1 MKKSRKATSRK
12 AVKRRHAG
20 KPMKPRARGLSGKRW
35 DPSFEE
41 PIRAAWKRKK
51 PFRFNPRAKGRIF
64 SIDTPPPYVNAPV
77 HMGHAVTYTIMDFIA
92 RFKRMTGHNVLF
104 PLGLDR
110 NGLPIEMA
118 AQKRFGIS
126 IDKTPREKFIEACR
140 KILEESSTRS
150 LETFYRLGH
159 TYSSWKIGPGLG
171 EIYLTDSDDYRKM
184 TQGTFIDLWHRGLIK
199 KDKRVSNYCPACQ
212 TTIADAEIEYRNIPT
227 EFVYVKW
234 KVRETGEEV
243 VIGTTRP
250 ELIASCGMV
259 IYNSQDERYRHL
271 EGKHAIIPL
280 YGREVPIKA
289 HPLAKMDKGTGLAM
303 MCSFG
308 DYSDI
313 LFYRDMKLK
322 PVIAIGRNGRMNEK
336 AGFLRGLPVESAR
349 HEIKERLGKA
359 GLVKKTEK
367 MIHRT
372 PICERSKD
380 PLEFIEL
387 SEYYLEQ
394 LNWRTPLKRNV
405 VSKTSFFAPR
415 SRHMLTDWINGLS
428 MDWAISRRRYYATEI
443 PLWYCKS
450 CGETIVPPKGRYY
463 RPWKENPP
471 VKACPRCGG
480 KGFRGEERVFDTWFD
495 SSISPI
501 AVLGY
506 DHEGGFFRKTQ
517 PCSLRPQGKEIVRT
531 WLYYTLLRCYQLTD
545 KPIFENVWIH
555 YYVVD
560 EHGKKM
566 SKSLENVIDPQE
578 VIKRFGAEPFR
589 LWCALEGN
597 ITNSDI
603 RCSFE
608 RIEGA
613 GKFLTKLWNV
623 ARFVSGFRKASGRAE
638 LQPLDKW
645 ILQETNELIEFTR
658 KGYESFDFHKPAVR
672 MKNFI
677 WEAFASHYLEL
688 VKNRAYNQ
696 EGRFTRAEQN
706 AAVQTLNRVLDTVLL
721 LLSPIAAFST
731 HKIYHDLR
739 GKRIEEQPFP
749 KPLRIAG
756 KKPAFTTRELMSLN
770 SRLWK
775 RKKDRGLSLK
785 SPVTYAMLPSRFKPL
800 GKDLKE
806 AHKIEKIEWGKL
818 TKIVI

>member
-1 MKKSRKATSRK
+1 MAKKPKKHKSK
-12 AVKRRHAG
+12 
-20 KPMKPRARGLSGKRW
+20 LEGKRW

-41 PIRAAWKRKK
+41 PIRKAWKKQR
-51 PFRFNPRAKGRIF
+51 PFRFNPKAPGRIF

-77 HMGHAVTYTIMDFIA
+77 HMGHATTYTIMDFIA

-126 IDKTPREKFIEACR
+126 IEDTPRERFIEACK
-140 KILEESSTRS
+140 KILEESSMES
-150 LETFYRLGH
+150 VDSFYKLGH
-159 TYSSWKIGPGLG
+159 SYNTWDIGTGLG
-171 EIYLTDSDDYRKM
+171 EIYLTDSDDYRAM
-184 TQGTFIDLWHRGLIK
+184 TQATFIDLWHRGLIK

-212 TTIADAEIEYRNIPT
+212 TTIADAEIEYKNIPS

-234 KVRETGEEV
+234 KIKETGKEL

-250 ELIASCGMV
+250 ELLCSCSMV
-259 IYNSQDERYRHL
+259 IFNPQDERYRKL
-271 EGKHAIIPL
+271 EGKHAVLPL
-280 YGREVPIKA
+280 YGRDIPITA

-322 PVIAIGRNGRMNEK
+322 PIIAIGKDGRMNEK
-336 AGFLRGLPVESAR
+336 AGFLKGLRIEETR
-349 HEIKERLGKA
+349 KEIKRRLEKA
-359 GLVKKTEK
+359 GLVDKTER
-367 MIHRT
+367 MMHRT

-387 SEYYLEQ
+387 TEYYLDQ
-394 LNWRTPLKRNV
+394 MDWRTPLKRNV
-405 VSKTSFFAPR
+405 VSKTSFFAPK
-415 SRHMLTDWINGLS
+415 SKHILIDWINGLS
-428 MDWAISRRRYYATEI
+428 MDWAVSRRRYYATEI
-443 PLWYCKS
+443 PLWYCKD

-463 RPWKENPP
+463 QPWRERPP
-471 VKACPRCGG
+471 VKACPKCGG
-480 KGFRGEERVFDTWFD
+480 KGFQGEERVFDTWFD

-506 DHEGGFFRKTQ
+506 DHTGKFFRKAH

-555 YYVVD
+555 YHVLD

-566 SKSLENVIDPQE
+566 SKSLGNVIDPQE

-597 ITNSDI
+597 ITTSDL

-613 GKFLTKLWNV
+613 GKFLTKLWNI
-623 ARFVSGFRKASGRAE
+623 ARFVSGFPAPRGQKT
-638 LQPLDKW
+638 LQPLDAW
-645 ILQETNELIEFTR
+645 ILQELNTIVEHTR
-658 KGYESFDFHKPAVR
+658 KHYDRYDFHKPAV
-672 MKNFI
+672 MLKNFI
-677 WEAFASHYLEL
+677 WEVFASHYLEL

-696 EGRFTRAEQN
+696 AGAFTKAEQN
-706 AAVQTLNRVLDTVLL
+706 AALWTLNHVLDTVLI

-739 GKRIEEQPFP
+739 GKRIEREPFP
-749 KPLRIAG
+749 KPLKPAG
-756 KKPAFTTRELMSLN
+756 KKPGFTTKELISLN
-770 SRLWK
+770 SRIWK
-775 RKKDRGLSLK
+775 RKKAKGLSLK
-785 SPVTYAMLPSRFKPL
+785 SEISYAMLPSKFEPL
-800 GKDLKE
+800 KKDLKE
-806 AHKIEKIEWGKL
+806 AHSIEQLEFGTL